1 MESAKNQIKLI
12 PIGTTALVKE
22 CAPLLMEAYNTEPWN
37 DQWTFDR
44 AFDRVNYGFL
54 SPNFFGLA
62 AMRNHEVIACLFG
75 NFEPNDKGDF
85 FYLRDMMVA
94 DQERRTGLGSMLL
107 DSLKKHLE
115 TIGVKSVLMI
125 TNNSHHTVPFYKKN
139 GFSFLEEMKVMYID
153 E

>member
-1 MESAKNQIKLI
+1 MESVKIKIELI
-12 PIGTTALVKE
+12 PIKTEALIKE
-22 CAPLLMEAYNTEPWN
+22 CAPLLMEAYNAEPWN
-37 DQWTFDR
+37 DQWTLDR
-44 AFDRVNYGFL
+44 AFERLNYGFL

-62 AMRNHEVIACLFG
+62 AIRNDRVIACLFG

-115 TIGVKSVLMI
+115 IVGVKSVLML
-125 TNNSHHTVPFYKKN
+125 THNSYHTVPFYQKN
-139 GFSFLEEMKVMYID
+139 GFQFLDEMRIMYID